1 MKKHHLPKTVKNNSQ
16 NKKQNQ
22 DFPNIPQTPKTEGTS
37 IIEKKQVKKHQNFIL
52 TAEQITQNKTKAK
65 NKSLRFCKNNN
76 NSKSYNYTIVD
87 LPI

>member
-37 IIEKKQVKKHQNFIL
+37 IIEKKQVKKASKLHSDGRTDN
-52 TAEQITQNKTKAK
+52 TEQNK
-65 NKSLRFCKNNN
+65 SEE
-76 NSKSYNYTIVD
+76 
-87 LPI
+87 